1 MADTL
6 PSRTSTT
13 PARPIGGAPGDL
25 ARTVGAMMLQWSN
38 VIALV
43 LLIVVSS
50 MLSPYF
56 LETRNLFNVL
66 RGASIIGIVSIGMTF
81 VILNRGIDLSVG
93 SIVGVATATTALLA
107 PYGFGFAVG
116 AALVL
121 SSLVGVVNG
130 LIITRLK
137 LQPFIA
143 TLAMLIFA
151 RGAVYIY
158 TDGNNIIVR
167 DAPAWFSFIGSGHIG
182 SVPVPIVLF
191 FAVWAISLYVQ
202 KNTRFGR
209 YIFAV
214 GANEDASR
222 LYGIH
227 VDRIKLG
234 VYTISGFLS
243 GLAGVILVSRLL
255 VAEPNAGQLYELEA
269 IAATLI
275 GGTTFDGGIGGVGGT
290 ILGVLIMSLLG
301 NILNLTDVSPYFQ
314 MLLQGLIIIVAVVV
328 SEARQR
334 RR

>member
-107 PYGFGFAVG
+107 PYGFGFAVRRG
-116 AALVL
+116 VGPVVAGRRGQRPDHHAAQASAVHRHAGHADLRSRRGL
-121 SSLVGVVNG
+121 HLHRPATTSSY
-130 LIITRLK
+130 
-137 LQPFIA
+137 A
-143 TLAMLIFA
+143 TPR
-151 RGAVYIY
+151 RGFPSSDQGTSDRCRY
-158 TDGNNIIVR
+158 R
-167 DAPAWFSFIGSGHIG
+167 SCCSSPSGRSG
-182 SVPVPIVLF
+182 
-191 FAVWAISLYVQ
+191 LYVQ

-234 VYTISGFLS
+234 VYTISGFPERP
-243 GLAGVILVSRLL
+243 GRRDPGQPPAGRRTERGPALR
-255 VAEPNAGQLYELEA
+255 
-269 IAATLI
+269 I
-275 GGTTFDGGIGGVGGT
+275 GG
-290 ILGVLIMSLLG
+290 
-301 NILNLTDVSPYFQ
+301 NRP
-314 MLLQGLIIIVAVVV
+314 
-328 SEARQR
+328 RP
-334 RR
+334 